1 MRLNNRSYFAG
12 GVLTPPLTKGDAHP
26 LWKPHLAV
34 PRSGQLGQLKI
45 FVAVAA
51 LLLSVSSV
59 AAQPARDRPRP
70 PSITVNGE
78 ATIAAEPDQAQIDI
92 GVTTQARTAPEAS
105 RENAERLG
113 RVVAEVKKLLSKTDE
128 VKTSGYALNP
138 QYRYPQGGKP
148 EIVGYLANNIVR
160 IKTAKLDDVGKLIDA
175 AMQAGA
181 NNINRLMF
189 TLKDEEAARLDAL
202 RQASAKAKAKAEAI
216 AASLGLKILR
226 IASVTE
232 GERTFQPIY
241 RQTPMARGEALTAQ
255 APTPV
260 EPGTVDVK
268 STVSLTAEVSER

>member
-1 MRLNNRSYFAG
+1 MRIYFST
-12 GVLTPPLTKGDAHP
+12 VT
-26 LWKPHLAV
+26 
-34 PRSGQLGQLKI
+34 
-45 FVAVAA
+45 A
-51 LLLSVSSV
+51 LLLSVSTV
-59 AAQPARDRPRP
+59 FAQPAPDRPRP

-92 GVTTQARTAPEAS
+92 GVFTQARSAPEAS
-105 RENAERLG
+105 RENAERLA
-113 RVVAEVKKLLSKTDE
+113 RVLAEVKKLLGRGDE
-128 VKTSGYALNP
+128 VKTSGYSLNP

-148 EIVGYLANNIVR
+148 EIVGYIANNVVR
-160 IKTAKLDDVGKLIDA
+160 IKTAKLDDVGKLIDT

-181 NNINRLMF
+181 NNINRLVF

-232 GERTFQPIY
+232 GERSFQPIF
-241 RQTPMARGEALTAQ
+241 RQAPMARGEALAAQ

-260 EPGTVDVK
+260 EPGTVDVR
-268 STVSLTAEVSER
+268 STVSLTAEVGER

>member
-1 MRLNNRSYFAG
+1 MRIYFPT
-12 GVLTPPLTKGDAHP
+12 VT
-26 LWKPHLAV
+26 V
-34 PRSGQLGQLKI
+34 
-45 FVAVAA
+45 
-51 LLLSVSSV
+51 LLLSVSTV
-59 AAQPARDRPRP
+59 YAQPAPDRPRP

-92 GVTTQARTAPEAS
+92 GVTTQARSAPEAS
-105 RENAERLG
+105 RENAERLA
-113 RVVAEVKKLLSKTDE
+113 RVLAEVKKLLSKADE

-138 QYRYPQGGKP
+138 QYRYPQGGKA
-148 EIVGYLANNIVR
+148 EIVGYIANNIVR

-181 NNINRLMF
+181 NNINRLVF
-189 TLKDEEAARLDAL
+189 TLKDEEAARLEAL
-202 RQASAKAKAKAEAI
+202 RQASTKAKAKAEAI

-226 IASVTE
+226 INSVTE
-232 GERTFQPIY
+232 GERSFQPIF
-241 RQTPMARGEALTAQ
+241 RQTPMARGEALAAQ

>member
-1 MRLNNRSYFAG
+1 MR
-12 GVLTPPLTKGDAHP
+12 TI
-26 LWKPHLAV
+26 LATV
-34 PRSGQLGQLKI
+34 T
-45 FVAVAA
+45 V
-51 LLLSVSSV
+51 LLLSS
-59 AAQPARDRPRP
+59 AAIHAQPAPDRPRP

-92 GVTTQARTAPEAS
+92 GVTTQARNAPEAS
-105 RENAERLG
+105 RENSERLG
-113 RVVAEVKKLLSKTDE
+113 RVLAEVKKLLSKADE
-128 VKTSGYALNP
+128 VKTSGYSLNP

-148 EIVGYLANNIVR
+148 EIVGYTANNIVR
-160 IKTAKLDDVGKLIDA
+160 IKTTKLDDVGKLIDA

-226 IASVTE
+226 ITSVTE
-232 GERTFQPIY
+232 GERSFQPIF

-260 EPGTVDVK
+260 EPGTVEIR

>member
-1 MRLNNRSYFAG
+1 M
-12 GVLTPPLTKGDAHP
+12 KII
-26 LWKPHLAV
+26 LAT
-34 PRSGQLGQLKI
+34 
-45 FVAVAA
+45 FTA
-51 LLLSVSSV
+51 LLLSASTIF
-59 AAQPARDRPRP
+59 AQPIADRPRP

-92 GVTTQARTAPEAS
+92 GVTTQARNAPDAS
-105 RENAERLG
+105 RENAERLA
-113 RVVAEVKKLLSKTDE
+113 RVLAEVKKLLGKGDE

-148 EIVGYLANNIVR
+148 EIVGYTANNIVR
-160 IKTAKLDDVGKLIDA
+160 IKTAKLDEVGKMIDD

-216 AASLGLKILR
+216 AASLGLKVLR
-226 IASVTE
+226 ISTVTE
-232 GERTFQPIY
+232 GERSFQPIY
-241 RQTPMARGEALTAQ
+241 RQAPMARGEALAAA

-260 EPGTVDVK
+260 EPGAVEVR
-268 STVSLTAEVSER
+268 STVTLTVEVGER